1 MERDSKT
8 TPLKTLQGHMWREAY
23 ANGEIQGQYVT
34 PDIVCVYRK
43 WANLKSS

>member
-23 ANGEIQGQYVT
+23 ISGDIKGQ
-34 PDIVCVYRK
+34 
-43 WANLKSS
+43 